1 MYDSKIKTLEE
12 SFRLVE
18 AQINQLQQS
27 NGGDS
32 EKLQKLLETK
42 NKYLL
47 ELRELRRKQYEYS
60 QTVDFGDDR

>member
-27 NGGDS
+27 NSGDS